1 MKGVESVSALMD
13 GELDAAEAVREIA
26 RFKQGGA
33 QGAAQDEAQN
43 EARHDAWNTYH
54 AIGDVMRGAH
64 VLAAG
69 LSADSGFLQR
79 LSAKLALEPT
89 VLAPRL
95 RLPAAA
101 TTAKTIQT
109 YALSA
114 AASVAAVAVVG
125 WVAFNMLAPDV
136 GPGTLARAPVA
147 KPAAVALQSPPV
159 VPLAPQA
166 PVEAVAAVTPEH
178 VHEYLLAHQ
187 GISPI
192 TAIQGVTP
200 YIRTV
205 SSAGD
210 ASGLR

>member
-13 GELDAAEAVREIA
+13 GELDAAEAAREIA

-64 VLAAG
+64 VPAAG

-79 LSAKLALEPT
+79 LSDKLALEPT

-114 AASVAAVAVVG
+114 AASVAAMAVVG

-147 KPAAVALQSPPV
+147 KPAAVALPLQSPPV
-159 VPLAPQA
+159 VPLESI
-166 PVEAVAAVTPEH
+166 EAVAAVAPEH

>member
-64 VLAAG
+64 VPAAG

-159 VPLAPQA
+159 VPLESI
-166 PVEAVAAVTPEH
+166 EAVAAVAPEH